1 MCAEMREI
9 MKKLS
14 FASPILLT
22 TILLFAAACGRNTAT
37 ETVPPQTQIA
47 SESDFSEETS
57 MNGQTDS
64 ITPESS
70 ATDLIGNA
78 PSETAS
84 GSNSNG
90 NSAANGTAAE
100 TQDGLM
106 SGKTSTVTG
115 KIQEMKDFMFVVVSD
130 DGTPHAFSYDSDKRP
145 DGLDQIKSGDR
156 VTVTVTPDKGYELD
170 TITVKD
176 ANGNTVKLTDKDN
189 GKYTFTM
196 PGSKVTV
203 SAEFVE
209 EQVTSTFADVLPGS
223 YCYNAV
229 AWAIENG
236 ITNSLADGSFGAGGA
251 CTRAQCVALL
261 FRSAMAN
268 GLEAVTLQ
276 DLISGFGDAAELPAY
291 AVPAMNW
298 ALSSR
303 IVQGNGG
310 LLLSNTSCTR
320 AQIVTFLYRA
330 YQGK

>member
-1 MCAEMREI
+1 MREI

-22 TILLFAAACGRNTAT
+22 TILLFAAACGKNTAT
-37 ETVPPQTQIA
+37 ETVPPPHTA
-47 SESDFSEETS
+47 SEADFSEETS
-57 MNGQTDS
+57 MSGQTNS

-156 VTVTVTPDKGYELD
+156 VTVTYTGILSEIESFTGEIISIEK
-170 TITVKD
+170 VK
-176 ANGNTVKLTDKDN
+176 
-189 GKYTFTM
+189 
-196 PGSKVTV
+196 
-203 SAEFVE
+203 
-209 EQVTSTFADVLPGS
+209 Q
-223 YCYNAV
+223 
-229 AWAIENG
+229 
-236 ITNSLADGSFGAGGA
+236 
-251 CTRAQCVALL
+251 
-261 FRSAMAN
+261 
-268 GLEAVTLQ
+268 
-276 DLISGFGDAAELPAY
+276 
-291 AVPAMNW
+291 
-298 ALSSR
+298 
-303 IVQGNGG
+303 
-310 LLLSNTSCTR
+310 
-320 AQIVTFLYRA
+320 
-330 YQGK
+330 